1 MRSRPGRHPQT
12 SRGCSRRT
20 HFGRANLTRQVHTC
34 IYGLIFPEISALCFA
49 IIGMSTRADYN
60 HEIARLQI
68 ETIVLLRDSADAE
81 AGTNSKRSRCM
92 RKEQIVCDQAH
103 CSRRI
108 IPEFTENSRQSHA
121 FSSVDTKRSHHGIDD
136 FPIDNTCTLNRRQCA
151 RELWLHF
158 GIGRKYD
165 SRAMSF
171 LHEDM
176 QSGDT
181 DACLRKSMPHRE
193 LRFGTVIFHT
203 HPHGQGRMRRNLLQ
217 RVIRHRSDRSSRRA
231 PYATEPAACPEAQA
245 HWKL

>member
-1 MRSRPGRHPQT
+1 MGLFPTHPFLSREPHASSAHLYIRSYV
-12 SRGCSRRT
+12 SRDIR
-20 HFGRANLTRQVHTC
+20 
-34 IYGLIFPEISALCFA
+34 ALCFA

-81 AGTNSKRSRCM
+81 ADMNSKRSRCM
-92 RKEQIVCDQAH
+92 RKEQIIFDKAH

-121 FSSVDTKRSHHGIDD
+121 FSSVDTKRSHHGIGD
-136 FPIDNTCTLNRRQCA
+136 FPIESACTLNRRQCA
-151 RELWLHF
+151 RERRLHF

-165 SRAMSF
+165 SCAMSF

-181 DACLRKSMPHRE
+181 DACLRMSMPHRE

-217 RVIRHRSDRSSRRA
+217 RVIRQRSDRSSRRA

>member
-1 MRSRPGRHPQT
+1 MGLFPTHPFPSREPHASSAHLYIRSYI
-12 SRGCSRRT
+12 SRDIR
-20 HFGRANLTRQVHTC
+20 
-34 IYGLIFPEISALCFA
+34 ALCFA

-108 IPEFTENSRQSHA
+108 IPGFTGNSRQSHA
-121 FSSVDTKRSHHGIDD
+121 FSSVDTKRSHHGIGD
-136 FPIDNTCTLNRRQCA
+136 FPIESACTSNRRQCA
-151 RELWLHF
+151 RELRLHF

-165 SRAMSF
+165 SCAMSF

-203 HPHGQGRMRRNLLQ
+203 HPHGQGRMRRNRLQ